1 MGNREERI
9 WERAYRIWE
18 EEGPPE
24 GRQEEHWRRAEI
36 EVEDSRS
43 RTLSP
48 RGTPE
53 IPEAAAPGAP
63 PPIDAAKP
71 ARKRGGRAKG

>member
-9 WERAYRIWE
+9 REQAYRIWE
-18 EEGPPE
+18 EEGRPE
-24 GRQEEHWRRAEI
+24 GCEEEHWRRAEI
-36 EVEDSRS
+36 EVEASRN

-48 RGTPE
+48 RGTPD

-63 PPIDAAKP
+63 PPLDGAKP